1 MDADNHPQE
10 MESFPVLQ
18 LMISFVIWIL
28 PPVIGAIFISLSIS
42 LPSILTII
50 VLTSV
55 VALVPI
61 SAFIFYRNDLSRNN
75 GYVSTWG
82 FR

>member
-18 LMISFVIWIL
+18 LMVSFVIWIL
-28 PPVIGAIFISLSIS
+28 PPVIGAIFIFLSIS
-42 LPSILTII
+42 LPSILIII

-55 VALVPI
+55 VASVPI
-61 SAFIFYRNDLSRNN
+61 SAYILYRSDLSRSN
-75 GYVSTWG
+75 GYVSVWG

>member
-28 PPVIGAIFISLSIS
+28 PPIIGAIFIFLSIS

-55 VALVPI
+55 VASVPI
-61 SAFIFYRNDLSRNN
+61 SAYILYRSDLSRSN
-75 GYVSTWG
+75 GYVSIWG

>member
-18 LMISFVIWIL
+18 LMVSFVIWIL
-28 PPVIGAIFISLSIS
+28 PPVIGALFIFLSIS
-42 LPSILTII
+42 LPSILIII

-55 VALVPI
+55 VASVPI
-61 SAFIFYRNDLSRNN
+61 SAYILYRSDLSRSN
-75 GYVSTWG
+75 GYVSVWG